1 MIDEYADICIDISS
15 ENQKIEFVEKLLKKK
30 KWLLSPTQY
39 KIIINKY
46 GKNYLSRNEGA
57 YAINDLDLKEENT
70 ALFLLNNFLMDVIED
85 KNINTFDNIYR

>member
-1 MIDEYADICIDISS
+1 MA
-15 ENQKIEFVEKLLKKK
+15 
-30 KWLLSPTQY
+30 
-39 KIIINKY
+39 
-46 GKNYLSRNEGA
+46 KNYLSRNEGA